1 MHTRVGIA
9 LAAATALALGSVQT
23 VAAQSADEVAVN
35 AAKQFSGSE
44 ITIFLE
50 AGLSELG
57 FELSATRKWTEL
69 TGIEVNMVGAPTNE
83 MYSKIVIEHEGRT
96 GAFDVV
102 DVQPPWMPDLVE
114 LGALEPLDAYIE
126 KYGYAEELEDIAPF
140 YREAWNTYKGTTY
153 AFGDDGDVLLLYYRK
168 DLFEDAGNQ
177 SKFKEQYG
185 YDLRAPADWG
195 QFDDICKF
203 FTDNYSPQLYGCSM
217 VRSRGLTLFFWMQQF
232 RVAGGRFFD
241 IDTMKSTINSDVG
254 VSTLQALL
262 DRTDYMPPGNAT
274 WGFVEMLSA
283 WLAGQVAMT
292 VSWPAIGRWA
302 EGVGTDHEAMTWIPQ
317 TTIANKV
324 GYALVGKNPGIAPG
338 FALAVSSS
346 SKKKESAY
354 LFNQWANSKKI
365 SLQRSKI
372 AVSIR
377 DPFRISHYES
387 PELAAQWPNAPAFLK
402 TLREGGERG
411 IQDLSLRSTAAYQE
425 IISNALQSAIGGT
438 SPKDALDEAAS
449 AMDALTERI
458 GVDLQRDA
466 YKAWIAGR
474 GYPPEM

>member
-1 MHTRVGIA
+1 MGIKRA
-9 LAAATALALGSVQT
+9 IGLAAAASLAIGAAQTAV
-23 VAAQSADEVAVN
+23 AQSADEVAVS
-35 AAKQFSGSE
+35 AAKQWSGSDL
-44 ITIFLE
+44 TIFLE

-57 FELSATRKWTEL
+57 FELSATNKWEEL
-69 TGIEVNMVGAPTNE
+69 TGIKMNIAGAPTNE
-83 MYSKIVIEHEGRT
+83 MYSKIVLEHEGGT
-96 GAFDVV
+96 GAYDVV

-114 LGALEPLDAYIE
+114 IGALEPLDPFIE
-126 KYGYAEELEDIAPF
+126 KYGYAEELQDIAPF
-140 YREAWNTYKGTTY
+140 FREAWNTYKGTTY

-168 DLFEDAGNQ
+168 DLFEDADNRT
-177 SKFKEQYG
+177 KFKAVYG
-185 YDLRAPADWG
+185 YDLAPPADWG
-195 QFDDICKF
+195 QFDDIAKF
-203 FTDNYSPQLYGCSM
+203 FTDNYAPQLYGASM

-241 IDTMKSTINSDVG
+241 VDTMKSTINSEAG
-254 VSTLQALL
+254 VKSLQALV
-262 DRTDYMPPGNAT
+262 DRTAYMPPGNAT
-274 WGFVEMLSA
+274 WGFVEKLSA

-324 GYALVGKNPGIAPG
+324 GYAVVGKHPGIAPG

-346 SKKKESAY
+346 SKKKEQAY

-365 SLQRSKI
+365 SLERSKL

-377 DPFRISHYES
+377 DPFRLSHYES
-387 PELAAQWPNAPAFLK
+387 AELAAQWPNAPAFLK
-402 TLREGGERG
+402 TLREGGELG
-411 IQDLSLRSTAAYQE
+411 IQDLSVRNTAAYQE
-425 IISNALQSAIGGT
+425 LISNAIQSAIGGT
-438 SPKDALDEAAS
+438 SAKDALDQTAKD
-449 AMDALTERI
+449 MDELTERI

-474 GYPPEM
+474 GYPPET